1 MRFKDAPIRRKLMV
15 IILLTTITAMLLMRS
30 VFFIYEFLVFRQ
42 STIQQVTTIG
52 KVIAANSTAALAFA
66 NQNDAAEILS
76 ALKAERYIT
85 AAALYD
91 QDGKLFSKYPE
102 NLPDN
107 VLPAAPQKDG
117 VQSEHSYLAE
127 FQPVVQ
133 GGKRLGTL
141 YLRFDMRTLE
151 HEWLRI
157 SIGIALAVT
166 AVVILAAYL
175 LSRKLQHQ
183 ISKPILA
190 LAETAKAISD
200 RRDYSVRAKK
210 FGADELG
217 LLTDAF
223 NQMLEQVQKQNLV
236 LIENE
241 ARVRAVLNS
250 AISAV
255 VVIDSA
261 GGIIDWNVR
270 AEQMFGRTRAEV
282 LGEKLAEII
291 IPPRYRDAHQ
301 RGMKHFLATGE
312 GPVLNR
318 IIELSAL
325 RRDGHEFPVEL
336 SISPMKAGGMVTF
349 CGFITDVTERKRA
362 EEQLKTSFKEI
373 SDLKSALDEHAIVA
387 ITDAQGKITFV
398 NDKFCAI
405 SKYSREEL
413 LGQDH
418 RIINSGHHSKEFIR
432 DIWTT
437 IAHGKVW
444 HSEIKNKAK
453 DGSFYWVDTTIMP
466 FLNEDG
472 KPRQYV
478 AIRADITERKQADE
492 KVHEQLEELLRWQ
505 AVTVGREE
513 RMLELKAEVNQL
525 LAAQGQPARYTKP
538 TP

>member
-1 MRFKDAPIRRKLMV
+1 
-15 IILLTTITAMLLMRS
+15 MRS
-30 VFFIYEFLVFRQ
+30 
-42 STIQQVTTIG
+42 
-52 KVIAANSTAALAFA
+52 
-66 NQNDAAEILS
+66 
-76 ALKAERYIT
+76 
-85 AAALYD
+85 
-91 QDGKLFSKYPE
+91 
-102 NLPDN
+102 
-107 VLPAAPQKDG
+107 
-117 VQSEHSYLAE
+117 
-127 FQPVVQ
+127 
-133 GGKRLGTL
+133 
-141 YLRFDMRTLE
+141 LE
-151 HEWLRI
+151 HEWLSI
-157 SIGIALAVT
+157 SIGIALAAI

-190 LAETAKAISD
+190 LAETAKSISD

-261 GGIIDWNVR
+261 GGIIDWNAR
-270 AEQMFGRTRAEV
+270 AEQMFGRTRTEV
-282 LGEKLAEII
+282 LGEKLAEIT

-336 SISPMKAGGMVTF
+336 SISPMKAGGTVAF
-349 CGFITDVTERKRA
+349 CGFITDITERKRA
-362 EEQLKTSFKEI
+362 EEQLKISFKEI

-444 HSEIKNKAK
+444 HGEIKNKAK

-466 FLNEDG
+466 FLSEDG

-525 LAAQGQPARYTKP
+525 LAAQGQPARHTKS
-538 TP
+538 TPRCK

>member
-1 MRFKDAPIRRKLMV
+1 MLKDAPIRRKLMV

-30 VFFIYEFLVFRQ
+30 VFFVYEFLTFRQ

-91 QDGKLFSKYPE
+91 QDGKLFSKYPA

-157 SIGIALAVT
+157 SIGIALAAI

-261 GGIIDWNVR
+261 GGIIDWNAR

-336 SISPMKAGGMVTF
+336 SISPMKTGDVVTF

-362 EEQLKTSFKEI
+362 AEQLKTSFKEI

-444 HSEIKNKAK
+444 HGEIKNKAK

-466 FLNEDG
+466 FLSEDG

-525 LAAQGQPARYTKP
+525 LAVQGQPARYTKP